1 MSIIKTTENG
11 SMQLPI
17 NENPE
22 KIEQKIT
29 EILTKLRGPELFK
42 ALNSIKN
49 SRNAS
54 SAKLELFTDAYNE
67 QLDAETDKTEKL
79 DESEPGKT
87 RNIEKN
93 EKNSKSELKK
103 SKKTE
108 KSEKSDEK
116 TEFWDDKNKQKTTHD
131 KLVKNAANPV
141 DESVRESGMQ
151 ALESVKSEI
160 HAIRN
165 AIEIVSSVINLNNQ
179 VNLYRRK
186 LKRKNTEETAESEI
200 STENRVI
207 SGLSSSSK
215 PEISQLLPQSPK
227 KQKMRRGVLM
237 NLLNKSA
244 KQLPLWIGVDNEAP
258 PNLCGSIVS
267 STEYMVVL

>member
-67 QLDAETDKTEKL
+67 QLDAETGETENLDKSKLGKAENFEK
-79 DESEPGKT
+79 S
-87 RNIEKN
+87 
-93 EKNSKSELKK
+93 SKSEQKK

-108 KSEKSDEK
+108 KSDEN

-186 LKRKNTEETAESEI
+186 LKRKNTEETAESMI

-244 KQLPLWIGVDNEAP
+244 KQLPLWIGVDDETP
-258 PNLCGSIVS
+258 PNLCGSIVN
-267 STEYMVVL
+267 STEYMLVL